1 MISLKKINTH
11 IKEFFFC
18 AAIFFWEIE
27 YGFFKSE
34 ILITLLLVLIIND
47 KKQLFLYLKKV
58 RVFYFIILHS
68 VFIDTFF
75 DNYFDLH
82 SYFKI
87 IYILFLEIIIIKYI
101 KYISLNIEK
110 FCLMFFVIFLS
121 YVFFFLFDPSQ
132 NCLGCFS
139 IYREFYTENSHLGMM
154 APSIMLFSTFFLI
167 KSKNLIYG
175 IFFFLFC
182 IILVKNHS
190 STFFL
195 GTLFSLLFLNSS
207 ILKYYKSKIFLKY
220 LLLTFFLFTL
230 ALNSSLKNDLKERLK
245 NNNLKNILL
254 IIYDKKDDNDVIKYD
269 LKKYN
274 FNLSTEVYLKSLISS
289 FEIFRNNIFGTG
301 FDQYK
306 NNNHNDIFIFKYN
319 ITSKLNNEDASQN
332 LSKGISEFGIFYFYI
347 FYIILKFTKNK
358 NVSLELKN
366 FFIPILITQLFIRG
380 AGFFNGGFLI
390 SFLFI
395 YHFIEK
401 EKNLK

>member
-1 MISLKKINTH
+1 
-11 IKEFFFC
+11 
-18 AAIFFWEIE
+18 
-27 YGFFKSE
+27 
-34 ILITLLLVLIIND
+34 
-47 KKQLFLYLKKV
+47 
-58 RVFYFIILHS
+58 
-68 VFIDTFF
+68 
-75 DNYFDLH
+75 
-82 SYFKI
+82 
-87 IYILFLEIIIIKYI
+87 
-101 KYISLNIEK
+101 
-110 FCLMFFVIFLS
+110 
-121 YVFFFLFDPSQ
+121 
-132 NCLGCFS
+132 
-139 IYREFYTENSHLGMM
+139 
-154 APSIMLFSTFFLI
+154 
-167 KSKNLIYG
+167 
-175 IFFFLFC
+175 
-182 IILVKNHS
+182 
-190 STFFL
+190 
-195 GTLFSLLFLNSS
+195 
-207 ILKYYKSKIFLKY
+207 
-220 LLLTFFLFTL
+220 
-230 ALNSSLKNDLKERLK
+230 
-245 NNNLKNILL
+245 L